1 MAISSRQEAQQRA
14 DDILVFQ
21 AELSRLEREGVLELN
36 ESQRQALASYH
47 EAQLVSL
54 ASGFDIDRNTRSKQ
68 LSLGMRVASFI
79 GAIALAAS
87 VFFLFYQFWGYLST
101 SVQVSALVGAS
112 LGTFLLTALVDR
124 FDSSGYFTKLAAL
137 LAFAC
142 FALNISML
150 GQIFNITP
158 SDKALLAWGAFAL
171 VLAYTYDLRLLLAAA
186 ILCLVAF
193 VAARTGTLGG
203 VYWLHFGERP
213 ENFFPAAIGLFVVAF
228 LPGQNRFA
236 GFASLYRVAAS
247 LTLFLPMLVL
257 ANWGSLSY
265 LNLDRESIQHIYQVA
280 GFLGTAALVWWGG
293 RRQYPELVNT
303 GTTLFVV
310 FFYSKLYD
318 WWWDAMPKY
327 LFFLVMG
334 LAAILLLLVFRR
346 IRRAGL

>member
-1 MAISSRQEAQQRA
+1 
-14 DDILVFQ
+14 
-21 AELSRLEREGVLELN
+21 
-36 ESQRQALASYH
+36 
-47 EAQLVSL
+47 
-54 ASGFDIDRNTRSKQ
+54 
-68 LSLGMRVASFI
+68 
-79 GAIALAAS
+79 
-87 VFFLFYQFWGYLST
+87 
-101 SVQVSALVGAS
+101 VQVSALVGAS

-280 GFLGTAALVWWGG
+280 GFLGTAA
-293 RRQYPELVNT
+293 
-303 GTTLFVV
+303 V